1 MAENYGIKIS
11 VAGTDVKDTITE
23 GTVKDFTI
31 LSTVAN
37 PKVSTQ
43 AVLSADSNIA
53 HGLGFVPMYDAYIL
67 ENTATEAHPTNYY
80 LDTSWRVSADAT
92 YLYCDEISGTNKLF
106 YIIYL
111 DQP

>member
-1 MAENYGIKIS
+1 MSENYGIKIS
-11 VAGTDVKDTITE
+11 AADTDVKDTITE
-23 GTVKDFTI
+23 SNVKDFTI

-43 AVLSADSNIA
+43 AYLASAANIA
-53 HGLGFVPMYDAYIL
+53 HGLGFVPMFDAYSI
-67 ENTATEAHPTNYY
+67 ENSGAEAHPN
-80 LDTSWRVSADAT
+80 SSVSADAT
-92 YLYCDEISGTNKLF
+92 YLYVGDATF

>member
-1 MAENYGIKIS
+1 MAEDYGIKIS
-11 VAGTDVKDTITE
+11 ADTVDVKDAITE
-23 GTVKDFTI
+23 ATVKDFTI

-43 AVLSADSNIA
+43 AVLTADSNIA
-53 HGLGFVPMYDAYIL
+53 HGLGFVPMWDAYIL
-67 ENTATEAHPTNYY
+67 ENTATEAHPCNGYGNT
-80 LDTSWRVSADAT
+80 TWHVSSDAT